1 MGYDPNENRDFHG
14 RWTRGAGGE
23 LPSTP
28 DPRVMDVSGDEW
40 NKQTAERLENEYT
53 AARPA
58 LDKIAQEGIAKD
70 AAAWGRPG
78 RSVSLSRGTT

>member
-1 MGYDPNENRDFHG
+1 MAFDPTEERDPHG

-23 LPSTP
+23 LPSKP
-28 DPRVMDVSGDEW
+28 DPRVMDVGGDEW
-40 NKQTAERLENEYT
+40 NKQTAARLENEYD

-70 AAAWGRPG
+70 GRAIND
-78 RSVSLSRGTT
+78 RRY